1 MPIEDRHGI
10 IRLMASPILLSE
22 HAEKIEEL
30 REYLQKTK
38 PDLSVRAGWEFDSR
52 SASFPFDKGP
62 ILKHLL
68 RVSARVLQD
77 YTTSQII
84 EKLESAKW
92 EEVLGQLPS
101 SQIAILTSTG
111 FKFKGLES

>member
-10 IRLMASPILLSE
+10 IRLMASPILPSE

-92 EEVLGQLPS
+92 EEVLSQLPS
-101 SQIAILTSTG
+101 NQMAVFDTAG
-111 FKFKGLES
+111 FQSKPIKD

>member
-1 MPIEDRHGI
+1 MT
-10 IRLMASPILLSE
+10 SPTLPPE

-38 PDLSVRAGWEFDSR
+38 PDLSVRALWEFDSR
-52 SASFPFDKGP
+52 SASFPFDDGP
-62 ILKHLL
+62 NLKHLL
-68 RVSARVLQD
+68 WVSYRLLQD
-77 YTTSQII
+77 YTTSEII

-92 EEVLGQLPS
+92 EEVLGPLPS

-111 FKFKGLES
+111 FKFRDLESEC